1 MFGLIIWAT
10 LVVDGRCAGQSRLD
24 RSSLSQ
30 ACLVQGRD
38 EIAAAY
44 DYWAHTHKKIE
55 FKFKDCSKHARFIS
69 WFFGLLLHRLLR
81 KQCHASSPAFSACRV
96 Q

>member
-1 MFGLIIWAT
+1 MFRLIIWAT
-10 LVVDGRCAGQSRLD
+10 LIVNGRFACQKQLD
-24 RSSLSQ
+24 KSSLSQ

-55 FKFKDCSKHARFIS
+55 FKFKECSKHARFIT
-69 WFFGLLLHRLLR
+69 
-81 KQCHASSPAFSACRV
+81 
-96 Q
+96 